1 MTNEVEMT
9 CALSVESVFSR
20 NRIVAT
26 ISKLPIIKMTFQRK
40 MLCHIS
46 KEHHSEDMCH
56 EYHILYFQILD
67 DGYDLTH
74 THTHASG
81 EKCDLWSSLQYR

>member
-1 MTNEVEMT
+1 MKMMKNEVEMT

-46 KEHHSEDMCH
+46 EEHHSEDGVMN
-56 EYHILYFQILD
+56 IISFISKFWMMD
-67 DGYDLTH
+67 MTSH
-74 THTHASG
+74 THTQA
-81 EKCDLWSSLQYR
+81 